1 MNEAPHAPLERLY
14 DTVPQF
20 LRSVPQFL
28 REIKFRVVERPS
40 ELRAA
45 SNLVYR
51 EYVKRGYIQPNAARM
66 KLSLYHALPD
76 TTTFIAVHHKT
87 GVLGT
92 LSLIQDSTLGL
103 PMDEVYK
110 SELDVLRQQGHRIAE
125 ASMLSFDSTLLS
137 SKALPMFHA
146 KKMVLTLRLFKVMF
160 DYLRCCT
167 TATELVACFNPK
179 HQILY
184 EFLHLQPLGGLRS
197 YSIVSGHPAVAR
209 HLNVSETQRLATMYP
224 VLEFFYGAV
233 SARRRFLKR
242 LQLSLQ
248 DLQELFVRACPIL
261 ASLSPSEAEHLRRC
275 YPQFALEPLLQGSLA
290 PDFSPAPAL

>member
-1 MNEAPHAPLERLY
+1 MEASQYAPLERLY

-28 REIKFRVVERPS
+28 REIKFRVVERTS

-51 EYVKRGYIQPNAARM
+51 EYVKRGYIQPNAARL

-76 TTTFIAVHHKT
+76 TTTFIAIHRKT

-92 LSLIQDSTLGL
+92 LSLIQDSSLGL

-110 SELDVLRQQGHRIAE
+110 SELDAMRRQGHQIAE
-125 ASMLSFDSTLLS
+125 ASMLSFDSTLLNS
-137 SKALPMFHA
+137 NALPTFHA

-160 DYLRCCT
+160 DYLRSCT

-184 EFLHLQPLGGLRS
+184 EFLHMQPLGGLKS
-197 YSIVSGHPAVAR
+197 YSIVSGNPAVAR
-209 HLNVSETQRLATMYP
+209 HLNVSETQRLAAIYP
-224 VLEFFYGAV
+224 VLEFFYGEV
-233 SARRRFLKR
+233 SARRRFLRR

-248 DLQELFVRACPIL
+248 DLQELFLRVCPIL
-261 ASLSPSEAEHLRRC
+261 ASLSPSEAEYLRRC
-275 YPQFALEPLLQGSLA
+275 YPEFALESLLQTSLA
-290 PDFSPAPAL
+290 PDLSHAPAL